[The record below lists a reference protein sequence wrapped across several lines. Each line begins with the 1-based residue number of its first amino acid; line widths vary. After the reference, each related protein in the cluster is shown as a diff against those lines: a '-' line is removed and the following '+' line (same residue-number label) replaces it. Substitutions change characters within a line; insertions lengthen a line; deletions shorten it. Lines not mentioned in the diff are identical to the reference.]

1 MLLNFDGEKPIYI
14 QLAESIEDNIL
25 KGIFEEESQIPSTT
39 EMAVSLQINPATAAK
54 GVSLLTDEGIVY
66 KKRGLGMF
74 VSTGAKRI
82 ILQKRRAAFYRDY
95 VSALLEEAA
104 KLGIGRNEL
113 IRMIERSED
122 DERN

>member
-74 VSTGAKRI
+74 VNTGAKRI
-82 ILQKRRAAFYRDY
+82 IQQKRRAAFYRDY

-104 KLGIGRNEL
+104 KLDIGRDEL

>member
-54 GVSLLTDEGIVY
+54 GVSVLTDEGIVY

-74 VSTGAKRI
+74 VNTGAKRI

-104 KLGIGRNEL
+104 KLGIGRDEL

>member
-25 KGIFEEESQIPSTT
+25 KGVFEEESQIPSTT

-54 GVSLLTDEGIVY
+54 GVSVLTDEGVVY

-74 VSTGAKRI
+74 VNTGAKRI

-95 VSALLEEAA
+95 VGALLEEAA
-104 KLGIGRNEL
+104 KLGIGRDEL
-113 IRMIERSED
+113 IRMIERSEE